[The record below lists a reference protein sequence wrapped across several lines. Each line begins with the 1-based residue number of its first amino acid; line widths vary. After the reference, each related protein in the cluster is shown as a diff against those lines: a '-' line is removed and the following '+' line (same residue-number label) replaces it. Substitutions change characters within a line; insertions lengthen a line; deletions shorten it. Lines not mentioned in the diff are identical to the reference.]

1 MTRAAAMIA
10 VMAAGSRETR
20 CRALKCLNMALAL
33 SAGARMADSRLL
45 RVSSSG
51 VGQGFFVGV
60 STPIPAPWYPLSART
75 GIPNQADRYR
85 AGSTW
90 SLAAVGSWVEPGS
103 TGPVYTGNP
112 AKIHHH
118 LHVAPERLPL
128 ARVPQVAARVR
139 VALSHPVGADQGP
152 VQADERLF
160 RSAQPVQDL
169 GKVRGPVGDHPQ
181 GLMQI
186 PVGRGP
192 AHLRVAGQGGQGG
205 ARHHPPQQEHRL
217 NPAGGRPLPGPHVM
231 GPAVGGQPQ
240 ADGVGDGLGNIE
252 SGRIGQHAGTPW

>member
-33 SAGARMADSRLL
+33 SAGARRADSRLL

-51 VGQGFFVGV
+51 VGQGFFVGAG
-60 STPIPAPWYPLSART
+60 TPIPAPWYPLSART
-75 GIPNQADRYR
+75 GIAGHADRYR

-118 LHVAPERLPL
+118 LHVAPERLP
-128 ARVPQVAARVR
+128 QD
-139 VALSHPVGADQGP
+139 LSTTGGGP
-152 VQADERLF
+152 CRGCAGPPGRCGSGSRPGR
-160 RSAQPVQDL
+160 RSAPWTRAVAE
-169 GKVRGPVGDHPQ
+169 GPREG
-181 GLMQI
+181 
-186 PVGRGP
+186 
-192 AHLRVAGQGGQGG
+192 
-205 ARHHPPQQEHRL
+205 
-217 NPAGGRPLPGPHVM
+217 PGPGRRSPP
-231 GPAVGGQPQ
+231 GPR
-240 ADGVGDGLGNIE
+240 
-252 SGRIGQHAGTPW
+252 SGYR